1 VLTPGGITPHEVML
15 WAAAVYWSAAIGL
28 LLVSTLAT
36 IVQPWLARRRATN
49 EVQPPVSI
57 ALPVKLLE
65 DNFGLAQESVFAQ
78 DYPEY
83 EVLASATDP
92 DSPAARMMGAIFA
105 RHPHVTARFL
115 HSTAHFAKSPKVD
128 NLVAPFTAAAH
139 DVIFMKDCNA
149 VLQADD
155 LAQHMRHLTEKIGLV
170 CAIPFGAGPANFAAH
185 IEASILNGPH
195 ARMLYLAS
203 CLGQGFGVGK
213 IMLFRRSDFFR
224 AGGFD
229 AIAHTVGEDNAAA
242 KAMARIGL
250 RTVFSHRPVR
260 QELGRRSFTDVY
272 QRQLRWYIIRRG
284 DVLLS
289 FLLEPFC
296 QAIPALFA
304 ASVAAPLAGLSG
316 ATGVGATLIL
326 WLTMETL
333 LSFLKGWRLSW
344 AAPAVFMLREAVM
357 LMVWL
362 HAWTTSRVVWAKES
376 FDARA
381 GAVPPHGGKRL
392 DPPLP
397 ARKEG

>member
-1 VLTPGGITPHEVML
+1 MLTLGGISLHETLL
-15 WAAAVYWSAAIGL
+15 WVAAVYWSAAIGL
-28 LLVSTLAT
+28 LILSTLAT
-36 IVQPWLARRRATN
+36 IVQPWLSKRRARN
-49 EVQPPVSI
+49 ETQPPVSI

-65 DNFGLAQESVFAQ
+65 DNFELAQESVFAQ

-83 EVLASATDP
+83 EVLTAATDP
-92 DSPAARMMGAIFA
+92 DCAAAQKMRAIFA
-105 RHPHVTARFL
+105 RHPQIAASFL
-115 HSTAHFAKSPKVD
+115 RSTAKFAKSPKVD

-155 LAQHMRHLTEKIGLV
+155 LAQHMRQLTEKVGLV
-170 CAIPFGAGPANFAAH
+170 CAIPYGAGPANLAAH

-260 QELGRRSFTDVY
+260 QELGRRSFMDIY
-272 QRQLRWYIIRRG
+272 QRQLRWYVIRRG

-296 QAIPALFA
+296 QAIPALCA
-304 ASVAAPLAGLSG
+304 AAIAAPLAGIS
-316 ATGVGATLIL
+316 AAAGVGATLIL
-326 WLTMETL
+326 WLTLETL
-333 LSFLKGWRLSW
+333 LSFIKGWRLSW
-344 AAPAVFMLREAVM
+344 AAPVVFVLREAVM
-357 LMVWL
+357 LTVWL

-381 GAVPPHGGKRL
+381 ETP
-392 DPPLP
+392 
-397 ARKEG
+397 